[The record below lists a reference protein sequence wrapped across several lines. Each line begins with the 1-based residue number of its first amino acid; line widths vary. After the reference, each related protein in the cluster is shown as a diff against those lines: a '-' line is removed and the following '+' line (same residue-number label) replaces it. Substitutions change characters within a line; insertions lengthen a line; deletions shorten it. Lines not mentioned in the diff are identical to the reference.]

1 MRQSWRLPSKC
12 EDHFFKSNNIKLT
25 KAKIVT
31 NDFFLSPIVQVSFK
45 KKLFFE
51 LLVEGG
57 PLNEY
62 TKAISLFVEFSLFIY
77 KI

>member
-1 MRQSWRLPSKC
+1 MRQSRRLPSKC
-12 EDHFFKSNNIKLT
+12 EDHFFKSNNKLT

-31 NDFFLSPIVQVSFK
+31 NDFFYPQLCKCLFG

>member
-1 MRQSWRLPSKC
+1 MIFS
-12 EDHFFKSNNIKLT
+12 I
-25 KAKIVT
+25 T
-31 NDFFLSPIVQVSFK
+31 NCASVFLE
-45 KKLFFE
+45 KLFFE

-62 TKAISLFVEFSLFIY
+62 TTAISLVEFATFMY